1 MNRRMWH
8 RDDACMLVVSGKPF
22 VEEIDSVSSSVL
34 HGTVV
39 VGGETFPDALI
50 TSPTLFL
57 DVEACIPRKLT
68 PGLLFVPTN
77 GLPLGN

>member
-1 MNRRMWH
+1 MHRRMWH
-8 RDDACMLVVSGKPF
+8 RDDPCIGVSGH
-22 VEEIDSVSSSVL
+22 SSRKSTACPRVYL
-34 HGTVV
+34 SYGTVV